1 MAVEQ
6 IGGLTN
12 TNYLV
17 RVNGERFVLRFFAAM
32 WGMLQSGLQV
42 EGIIPMIDGFDCLE
56 YTEETFAQMREL
68 IQ

>member
-1 MAVEQ
+1 M
-6 IGGLTN
+6 
-12 TNYLV
+12 
-17 RVNGERFVLRFFAAM
+17 LRFFAAM